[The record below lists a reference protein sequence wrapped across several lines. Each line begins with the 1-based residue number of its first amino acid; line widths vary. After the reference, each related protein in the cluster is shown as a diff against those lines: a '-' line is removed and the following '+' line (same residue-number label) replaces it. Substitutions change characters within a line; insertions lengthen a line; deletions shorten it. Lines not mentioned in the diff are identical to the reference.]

1 MILLLVGLA
10 FILLGLFSGGILVA
24 APFGLVTLEPSLSL
38 WVFFPAFSLLG
49 LALVIVAA
57 KSEHIRRLSL
67 MVSGVLLAL
76 ALASAC
82 GLVLSGASMA
92 RAPSG
97 TSSLW
102 FVLVVAGILGGV
114 GAASY
119 SRTASSPH
127 ASA

>member
-1 MILLLVGLA
+1 MILLVVGIA
-10 FILLGLFSGGILVA
+10 FVLLGLFSGGVLVA
-24 APFGLVTLEPSLSL
+24 APFGLITLEPSLSL
-38 WVFFPAFSLLG
+38 WVFFPVFSLLG
-49 LALVIVAA
+49 LALVIVGDKTA
-57 KSEHIRRLSL
+57 HIRSLSL
-67 MVSGVLLAL
+67 IVSAVLLLL
-76 ALASAC
+76 AVASAL
-82 GLVLSGASMA
+82 GLVLAGASMA

-119 SRTASSPH
+119 SRITGSTH